1 MSWRAVIKE
10 VTKMSDLSGA
20 RAKIEWAKKHIRNLS
35 VKKTALLRNNSYGAT
50 PEYYSDRDATVFYL
64 DKFTAID
71 PDIPMITGDAVHNLR
86 SALDLLAWAL
96 YARRTKGKGTHIY
109 FPIFETPKKYKSGSE
124 RKVEGISEADIEA
137 ITLLKPYKGGNDH
150 LWGLHEL
157 DITDKHRLLITPV
170 IAVGRVGIH
179 VSAEFVEREMRGL
192 IRFNDKEVIE
202 RRTVVGSQRTKP
214 KPSCDQKGGRS
225 NDRRRESRAGPGY

>member
-1 MSWRAVIKE
+1 MPINILARLSANTFRSATLKSKTVHALYHRPPMSWRAVIKE

-20 RAKIEWAKKHIRNLS
+20 RAKIEWAKKH
-35 VKKTALLRNNSYGAT
+35 
-50 PEYYSDRDATVFYL
+50 L